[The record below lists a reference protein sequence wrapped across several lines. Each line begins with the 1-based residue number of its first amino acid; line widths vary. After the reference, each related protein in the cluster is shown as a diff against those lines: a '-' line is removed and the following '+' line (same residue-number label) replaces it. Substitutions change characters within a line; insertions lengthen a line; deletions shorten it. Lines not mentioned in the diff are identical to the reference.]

1 MSRMSDEA
9 IRAYLS
15 TSPFAEED
23 DFAQQVGDCL
33 VDNFGALRGAGQT
46 GGWQILWCWHSG
58 RAGTT
63 A

>member
-23 DFAQQVGDCL
+23 DFAQQVGDCW

-46 GGWQILWCWHSG
+46 GGWQIGKLN
-58 RAGTT
+58 
-63 A
+63 